1 VLISEANTGAAGGA
15 TQRGSFTEIPKRS
28 GSKSEIRRHGDL
40 RVYINIV
47 PDPMGHISKKHGKK
61 PPDRSMV
68 KPLRLLTWN
77 IRYDWMNTPV
87 LPQKVRIHTQTGH

>member
-1 VLISEANTGAAGGA
+1 
-15 TQRGSFTEIPKRS
+15 
-28 GSKSEIRRHGDL
+28 
-40 RVYINIV
+40 
-47 PDPMGHISKKHGKK
+47 MGHISKKHGKK